1 MRVTHYKLTVVNIYM
16 SSHSIILPSK
26 PRIVKEDAVF
36 GVYEID
42 GLYPG
47 YGHTLGNSLRR
58 IILSSIPGAA
68 ITALSIDGVKHE
80 FSTIDGIKEDVIALI
95 LNLKK
100 TRFKLHGDDAQKA
113 TLHIKGAKTVTSKDI
128 STPSQLE
135 IMNKDQYICEST
147 AKDVDIA
154 IEITVEKGLGYV
166 PREVLQKEKADIGTI
181 FLDASFT
188 PIRRA
193 SYEVENM
200 RVGDRTDH
208 NRLRV
213 TIETD
218 GTISPHEALESSIH
232 TMITQLQSVVGFR
245 ETVIDY
251 PKETLEVAP
260 VVVEEDLDVTD
271 SSKVKVE
278 DLGLSTRTENAL
290 IAASVRTAG
299 GLARKSESD
308 LLSVDGLGEKGI
320 TEIKKALSDL
330 GLELKA

>member
-1 MRVTHYKLTVVNIYM
+1 M

-26 PRIVKEDAVF
+26 PKIVKEDATS

-68 ITALSIDGVKHE
+68 ITSLSIDGVKHE
-80 FSTIDGIKEDVIALI
+80 FSAIDGVREDVIALI

-100 TRFKLHGDDAQKA
+100 TRFKLHGDDAEKA
-113 TLHIKGAKTVTSKDI
+113 TLRIKGAKIVTAADI
-128 STPSQLE
+128 VVPSQLE

-147 AKDVDIA
+147 AKDVDVA

-166 PREVLQKEKADIGTI
+166 PREVLEKEKADIGTI
-181 FLDASFT
+181 ALDASFT

-213 TIETD
+213 SIETD
-218 GTISPHEALESSIH
+218 GTITPHEALESAIH

-245 ETVIDY
+245 EQVIEST
-251 PKETLEVAP
+251 K
-260 VVVEEDLDVTD
+260 VEAVMPAEELADVTD
-271 SSKVKVE
+271 AAKVKIE

-290 IAASVRTAG
+290 VSAAIRTAG
-299 GLARKSESD
+299 GLARKTEAD
-308 LLSVDGLGEKGI
+308 LLSTDGLGEKGI
-320 TEIKKALSDL
+320 DEIKKALNVL
-330 GLELKA
+330 GLTLKA

>member
-1 MRVTHYKLTVVNIYM
+1 M

-26 PRIVKEDAVF
+26 PKIVKEDTTF

-58 IILSSIPGAA
+58 IILSSIPGAS

-80 FSTIDGIKEDVIALI
+80 FSTIDGIKEDVISII

-113 TLHIKGAKTVTSKDI
+113 TLHIKGSKTITAKDI
-128 STPSQLE
+128 SLPSQLE
-135 IMNKDQYICEST
+135 VMNVDQYICEST
-147 AKDVDIA
+147 AKDIDIA

-166 PREVLQKEKADIGTI
+166 PREILQKEKADIGTI

-218 GTISPHEALESSIH
+218 GTISPKEALESSIH
-232 TMITQLQSVVGFR
+232 TMITQLQSIVGFR

-251 PKETLEVAP
+251 PTESTAAPKAEVT
-260 VVVEEDLDVTD
+260 EDESDA
-271 SSKVKVE
+271 SKVKIE

-290 IAASVRTAG
+290 VSASVRTAG
-299 GLARKSESD
+299 GLARKSEED
-308 LLSVDGLGEKGI
+308 LLSIDGLGEKGI
-320 TEIKKALSDL
+320 SEIKKALEDL

>member
-1 MRVTHYKLTVVNIYM
+1 M

-26 PRIVKEDAVF
+26 PRIVKEDATS

-68 ITALSIDGVKHE
+68 ITSLSIDGVKHE
-80 FSTIDGIKEDVIALI
+80 FSAIEGIKEDVIAII

-100 TRFKLHGDDAQKA
+100 TRFKLHGDDPQKA
-113 TLHIKGAKTVTSKDI
+113 TLHIKGNKVVTAKDI
-128 STPSQLE
+128 SVPSQLE
-135 IMNKDQYICEST
+135 TMNKDQYICEST

-181 FLDASFT
+181 ALDASFT

-213 TIETD
+213 SIETD
-218 GTISPHEALESSIH
+218 GTITPHEALESAIH

-245 ETVIDY
+245 AEVVDA
-251 PKETLEVAP
+251 PVAP
-260 VVVEEDLDVTD
+260 APVSSTEDSLDTTD
-271 SSKVKVE
+271 ATKIKIE

-290 IAASVRTAG
+290 VSASIRTAG
-299 GLARKSESD
+299 GLARKSEAD
-308 LLSVDGLGEKGI
+308 LLATDGLGEKGI

-330 GLELKA
+330 GLTLKA

>member
-1 MRVTHYKLTVVNIYM
+1 M

-26 PRIVKEDAVF
+26 PRIVKEDATS

-58 IILSSIPGAA
+58 IILSSIPGAS
-68 ITALSIDGVKHE
+68 ITSLSIDGVKHE
-80 FSTIDGIKEDVIALI
+80 FSAIDGIKEDVIAII

-113 TLHIKGAKTVTSKDI
+113 TLHIKGVKQVSAKDI
-128 STPSQLE
+128 AVPTQLE

-147 AKDVDIA
+147 SKDVDIA

-166 PREVLQKEKADIGTI
+166 PREVLQKEKAEIGI
-181 FLDASFT
+181 IALDASFT

-208 NRLRV
+208 NRLRLS
-213 TIETD
+213 IETD
-218 GTISPHEALESSIH
+218 GTITPHEALESAIH
-232 TMITQLQSVVGFR
+232 TMITQLQAVVGFR
-245 ETVIDY
+245 AEVIET
-251 PKETLEVAP
+251 PAAP
-260 VVVEEDLDVTD
+260 APLAAADEDTTDVT
-271 SSKVKVE
+271 KIKVE

-290 IAASVRTAG
+290 ISASIRTAG
-299 GLARKSESD
+299 GLSRKSEDD
-308 LLSVDGLGEKGI
+308 LLATDGLGEKGI
-320 TEIKKALSDL
+320 TEIKKALADL
-330 GLELKA
+330 GLSLKA

>member
-1 MRVTHYKLTVVNIYM
+1 M

-26 PRIVKEDAVF
+26 PRIVKEDAVS

-58 IILSSIPGAA
+58 IILSSIPGAS
-68 ITALSIDGVKHE
+68 ITSLSIDGVKHE
-80 FSTIDGIKEDVIALI
+80 FSAINGIKEDVIAII

-100 TRFKLHGDDAQKA
+100 TRFKLHGDDLQKG
-113 TLHIKGAKTVTSKDI
+113 TLHVKGARTVTAADI
-128 STPSQLE
+128 SLPSQLE

-147 AKDVDIA
+147 AKDVDLA

-166 PREVLQKEKADIGTI
+166 PREVLVKDKADIGTI
-181 FLDASFT
+181 VLDASFT

-208 NRLRV
+208 NRLRLS
-213 TIETD
+213 IETD
-218 GTISPHEALESSIH
+218 GTVTPHEVLEDAIH

-245 ETVIDY
+245 AEVIDM
-251 PKETLEVAP
+251 PKEAP
-260 VVVEEDLDVTD
+260 QVVITD
-271 SSKVKVE
+271 SSDSLDLTDASKVKIE

-290 IAASVRTAG
+290 VAASIRTAG
-299 GLARKSESD
+299 GLARKSEED
-308 LLSVDGLGEKGI
+308 LLSTDGLGEKGI
-320 TEIKKALSDL
+320 NEIKKALSDL
-330 GLELKA
+330 GLMLKA

>member
-1 MRVTHYKLTVVNIYM
+1 M

-26 PRIVKEDAVF
+26 PRIVKEDAVS

-58 IILSSIPGAA
+58 IILSSIPGAS

-80 FSTIDGIKEDVIALI
+80 FSSIDGIKEDVIAII

-113 TLHIKGAKTVTSKDI
+113 TLHIKGAKTITASNI

-135 IMNKDQYICEST
+135 VMNPDQYICEST
-147 AKDVDIA
+147 AKDIDIA
-154 IEITVEKGLGYV
+154 IEITVEKGLGYI

-218 GTISPHEALESSIH
+218 GTITPREALESSIH
-232 TMITQLQSVVGFR
+232 TMITQLQSIVGFR
-245 ETVIDY
+245 AEVIDM
-251 PKETLEVAP
+251 PKEVAQTP
-260 VVVEEDLDVTD
+260 AVESAESLDVTD
-271 SSKVKVE
+271 ASKVKIE

-290 IAASVRTAG
+290 VTASIRTAG
-299 GLARKSESD
+299 GLARKSEAD
-308 LLSVDGLGEKGI
+308 LLATDGLGEKGI
-320 TEIKKALSDL
+320 TEIKKALATL

>member
-1 MRVTHYKLTVVNIYM
+1 M

-26 PRIVKEDAVF
+26 PRIVKEDATS

-68 ITALSIDGVKHE
+68 ITSLSIDGVKHE
-80 FSTIDGIKEDVIALI
+80 FSAIDGIKEDVIAII

-113 TLHIKGAKTVTSKDI
+113 TLRIKGLKTITAGDI
-128 STPSQLE
+128 NVPSQLE

-147 AKDVDIA
+147 AKDVDVA

-166 PREVLQKEKADIGTI
+166 PREVLEKEKADIGTI
-181 FLDASFT
+181 ALDVSFT

-213 TIETD
+213 SIETD
-218 GTISPHEALESSIH
+218 GTITPHEALENSIH
-232 TMITQLQSVVGFR
+232 TMITQLQSIVGFR
-245 ETVIDY
+245 EPVIESQSQVETKSK
-251 PKETLEVAP
+251 PEVKEDEST
-260 VVVEEDLDVTD
+260 DVTD
-271 SSKVKVE
+271 VAKTKIE
-278 DLGLSTRTENAL
+278 DLNLSTRTENAL
-290 IAASVRTAG
+290 VSASIRTAG
-299 GLARKSESD
+299 GLSNKSKED
-308 LLSVDGLGEKGI
+308 LLATDGLGEKGI
-320 TEIKKALSDL
+320 EEIKKALANL
-330 GLELKA
+330 GLSLKA

>member
-1 MRVTHYKLTVVNIYM
+1 M

-26 PRIVKEDAVF
+26 PRIVKEDAVS

-58 IILSSIPGAA
+58 IILSSIPGAS
-68 ITALSIDGVKHE
+68 ITSLSIDGVKHE
-80 FSTIDGIKEDVIALI
+80 FSAISGIKEDVIAII

-100 TRFKLHGDDAQKA
+100 TRFKLHGDDMQKA
-113 TLHIKGAKTVTSKDI
+113 TLHIKGAKTVTAKDI
-128 STPSQLE
+128 SLPSQLE
-135 IMNKDQYICEST
+135 IMNKDQYICEAT

-166 PREVLQKEKADIGTI
+166 PREVLVKEKADIGSI
-181 FLDASFT
+181 ALDASFT

-213 TIETD
+213 AIETD
-218 GTISPHEALESSIH
+218 GTISPHAVLEEAIH
-232 TMITQLQSVVGFR
+232 TMIVQLQSIVGFR
-245 ETVIDY
+245 AEVIDM
-251 PKETLEVAP
+251 PKEVAP
-260 VVVEEDLDVTD
+260 MPIMESSDSLDLTD
-271 SSKVKVE
+271 ASKVKIE

-290 IAASVRTAG
+290 VAAGVRSAG
-299 GLARKSESD
+299 GLARKSEED
-308 LLSVDGLGEKGI
+308 LLATDGLGEKGI

-330 GLELKA
+330 GLMLKV

>member
-1 MRVTHYKLTVVNIYM
+1 M

-26 PRIVKEDAVF
+26 PRIVKEDAVS

-58 IILSSIPGAA
+58 IILSSIPGAS

-80 FSTIDGIKEDVIALI
+80 FSSIDGIKEDVIAII

-113 TLHIKGAKTVTSKDI
+113 TLHIKGAKTITAKDI
-128 STPSQLE
+128 TLPTQLE
-135 IMNKDQYICEST
+135 VMNVDQYICEST

-154 IEITVEKGLGYV
+154 IEITVEKGLGYI

-218 GTISPHEALESSIH
+218 GTITPHEALESSIH
-232 TMITQLQSVVGFR
+232 TMITQLQSIVGFR
-245 ETVIDY
+245 EQVIDM
-251 PKETLEVAP
+251 PKESAP
-260 VVVEEDLDVTD
+260 MPIIESQDSLDLTD
-271 SSKVKVE
+271 ASKVKIE

-290 IAASVRTAG
+290 VSASIRTAG
-299 GLARKSESD
+299 GLTRKSEAD
-308 LLSVDGLGEKGI
+308 LLSTDGLGEKGI

>member
-1 MRVTHYKLTVVNIYM
+1 M

-26 PRIVKEDAVF
+26 PRIVKEDATS

-58 IILSSIPGAA
+58 IILSSIPGAS
-68 ITALSIDGVKHE
+68 ITSLSIDGVKHE
-80 FSTIDGIKEDVIALI
+80 FSAIDGIKEDVIAII

-113 TLHIKGAKTVTSKDI
+113 TLHIKGAKTVTASDI
-128 STPSQLE
+128 EVPSQLE

-147 AKDVDIA
+147 AKNVDIA

-166 PREVLQKEKADIGTI
+166 PREVLQKEKAEIGTI
-181 FLDASFT
+181 ALDASFT

-213 TIETD
+213 AIETD
-218 GTISPHEALESSIH
+218 GTITPHEALESAIH
-232 TMITQLQSVVGFR
+232 TMITQLQAVIGFR
-245 ETVIDY
+245 AEVVDT
-251 PKETLEVAP
+251 PVAP
-260 VVVEEDLDVTD
+260 ALAEETPNEEADTTDATKVKIEDL
-271 SSKVKVE
+271 K
-278 DLGLSTRTENAL
+278 LSTRTENAL
-290 IAASVRTAG
+290 ISASVRTAG
-299 GLARKSESD
+299 GLARKSEED
-308 LLSVDGLGEKGI
+308 LLATDGLGEKGI
-320 TEIKKALSDL
+320 AEIKKALADL
-330 GLELKA
+330 GLSLKA

>member
-1 MRVTHYKLTVVNIYM
+1 M

-26 PRIVKEDAVF
+26 PRIVKEDTSS

-68 ITALSIDGVKHE
+68 ITSLSIDGVKHE
-80 FSTIDGIKEDVIALI
+80 FSSIEGIKEDVIAII

-100 TRFKLHGDDAQKA
+100 TRFKLHGDEAQKA
-113 TLHIKGAKTVTSKDI
+113 TLHIKGVGVITAKDI
-128 STPSQLE
+128 ETPSQIE

-147 AKDVDIA
+147 AKVVDLA
-154 IEITVEKGLGYV
+154 IELTIEKGLGYV
-166 PREVLQKEKADIGTI
+166 PRDVLQKEKADIGSI
-181 FLDASFT
+181 MLDASFT

-213 TIETD
+213 SIETD
-218 GTISPHEALESSIH
+218 GTISPHDALESSIH
-232 TMITQLQSVVGFR
+232 TMITQLQAVVGFR
-245 ETVIDY
+245 EPVIESVHT
-251 PKETLEVAP
+251 PVPEAVIPEEV
-260 VVVEEDLDVTD
+260 DTTD
-271 SSKVKVE
+271 ATKVKVE

-290 IAASVRTAG
+290 ISASVKTAG
-299 GLARKSESD
+299 GLARKSEED
-308 LLSVDGLGEKGI
+308 LLALDGLGEKGI
-320 TEIKKALSDL
+320 GEIKKALSDL
-330 GLELKA
+330 GLSLKA

>member
-1 MRVTHYKLTVVNIYM
+1 M

-26 PRIVKEDAVF
+26 PKIVKEDATS

-68 ITALSIDGVKHE
+68 ITSLSIDGVKHE
-80 FSTIDGIKEDVIALI
+80 FSAIDGIKEDVIAII

-100 TRFKLHGDDAQKA
+100 TRFKLHGDEGQKA
-113 TLHIKGAKTVTSKDI
+113 TLHIKGIKKISAKDI
-128 STPSQLE
+128 TLPTQLE
-135 IMNKDQYICEST
+135 ILNKDQYICEST

-154 IEITVEKGLGYV
+154 IEITVEKGLGYI
-166 PREVLQKEKADIGTI
+166 PREVLQKEKAEIGTI
-181 FLDASFT
+181 ALDASFT

-208 NRLRV
+208 NRLRIS
-213 TIETD
+213 IETD
-218 GTISPHEALESSIH
+218 GSITPHEALEDAIH
-232 TMITQLQSVVGFR
+232 TMITQLQAVVGFR
-245 ETVIDY
+245 EKIVDM
-251 PKETLEVAP
+251 PKEVASSP
-260 VVVEEDLDVTD
+260 VVESADSLDTTD
-271 SSKVKVE
+271 ATKVKIE

-290 IAASVRTAG
+290 VAASIRTAG
-299 GLARKSESD
+299 GLARKSEED
-308 LLSVDGLGEKGI
+308 LLSTDGLGEKGI
-320 TEIKKALSDL
+320 TEIKKALGDL
-330 GLELKA
+330 GLTLKA

>member
-1 MRVTHYKLTVVNIYM
+1 M

-26 PRIVKEDAVF
+26 PRIVKEDATS

-58 IILSSIPGAA
+58 IILSSIPGAS
-68 ITALSIDGVKHE
+68 ITSLSIDGVKHE
-80 FSTIDGIKEDVIALI
+80 FSAIDGIKEDVIAII

-100 TRFKLHGDDAQKA
+100 TRFKLHGDDVQKA
-113 TLHIKGAKTVTSKDI
+113 TLHIKGARQVTAADITV
-128 STPSQLE
+128 PAQLE

-181 FLDASFT
+181 ALDASFT

-213 TIETD
+213 AIETD
-218 GTISPHEALESSIH
+218 GTITPHEALESAIH

-245 ETVIDY
+245 A
-251 PKETLEVAP
+251 EVVESVSAPAP
-260 VVVEEDLDVTD
+260 VMETEEDTTD
-271 SSKVKVE
+271 ATKVKIE

-290 IAASVRTAG
+290 ISASIRTAG
-299 GLARKSESD
+299 GLARKSQED
-308 LLSVDGLGEKGI
+308 LLATDGLGEKGI

-330 GLELKA
+330 GLSLKD

>member
-1 MRVTHYKLTVVNIYM
+1 M

-26 PRIVKEDAVF
+26 PRIVKEDASS

-42 GLYPG
+42 GLFPG

-68 ITALSIDGVKHE
+68 ITSLSIDGVKHE
-80 FSTIDGIKEDVIALI
+80 FSAIDGIKEDVIAII

-113 TLHIKGAKTVTSKDI
+113 TLRIKGAKVVTAGDI
-128 STPSQLE
+128 NVPSQLE

-147 AKDVDIA
+147 AKDVDVA

-181 FLDASFT
+181 ALDASFT

-213 TIETD
+213 SIETD
-218 GTISPHEALESSIH
+218 GTISPHQALETSIN
-232 TMITQLQSVVGFR
+232 TMITQLQSIVGFR
-245 ETVIDY
+245 ETVIETPSSKNESSEM
-251 PKETLEVAP
+251 PKEDIA
-260 VVVEEDLDVTD
+260 DVTD
-271 SSKVKVE
+271 VAKTKIE
-278 DLGLSTRTENAL
+278 DLNLSTRTENAL
-290 IAASVRTAG
+290 ISASIRTAG
-299 GLARKSESD
+299 GLSRKSEED
-308 LLSVDGLGEKGI
+308 LLATDGLGEKGI
-320 TEIKKALSDL
+320 EEIKKALENL
-330 GLELKA
+330 GLSLKA

>member
-1 MRVTHYKLTVVNIYM
+1 M

-26 PRIVKEDAVF
+26 PRIVKEDTVS

-42 GLYPG
+42 GLFPG

-68 ITALSIDGVKHE
+68 ITSLSIDGVKHE
-80 FSTIDGIKEDVIALI
+80 YSAIDGIKEDVIAII

-113 TLHIKGAKTVTSKDI
+113 TLHIKGAKHITAKDI
-128 STPSQLE
+128 DLPTQLE
-135 IMNKDQYICEST
+135 VMNPEQYICEST

-154 IEITVEKGLGYV
+154 VEITVEKGLGYV

-181 FLDASFT
+181 ALDASFT

-200 RVGDRTDH
+200 RVGDKTDH

-213 TIETD
+213 SIETD
-218 GTISPHEALESSIH
+218 GSITPREALEDAIH
-232 TMITQLQSVVGFR
+232 TMITQLQSIVGFR
-245 ETVIDY
+245 QEHVETVDASAHKAL
-251 PKETLEVAP
+251 PT
-260 VVVEEDLDVTD
+260 EEDLDSTD
-271 SSKVKVE
+271 AHKVKIE

-290 IAASVRTAG
+290 IAVGIKTAG
-299 GLARKSESD
+299 GLARKSED
-308 LLSVDGLGEKGI
+308 ELLSTDGLGEKGI
-320 TEIKKALSDL
+320 NEIKKALFDL
-330 GLELKA
+330 NLTLKA

>member
-1 MRVTHYKLTVVNIYM
+1 M

-26 PRIVKEDAVF
+26 PRIVKEDATS

-58 IILSSIPGAA
+58 IILSSIPGAS
-68 ITALSIDGVKHE
+68 ITSLSIDGVKHE
-80 FSTIDGIKEDVIALI
+80 FSAIDGIKEDVIAII

-113 TLHIKGAKTVTSKDI
+113 TLHIKGAKQITAKDI
-128 STPSQLE
+128 SVPTQLE

-147 AKDVDIA
+147 SKDVDIA

-181 FLDASFT
+181 ALDASFT

-208 NRLRV
+208 NRLRLA
-213 TIETD
+213 IETD
-218 GTISPHEALESSIH
+218 GTITPHDALESAIY
-232 TMITQLQSVVGFR
+232 TMITQLQAVVGFR
-245 ETVIDY
+245 AEVVDT
-251 PKETLEVAP
+251 PVAP
-260 VVVEEDLDVTD
+260 TPIMSTEDSLDTTDATKIKIEDLN
-271 SSKVKVE
+271 
-278 DLGLSTRTENAL
+278 LSTRTENAL
-290 IAASVRTAG
+290 VSASVRTAG
-299 GLARKSESD
+299 GLARKSEED
-308 LLSVDGLGEKGI
+308 LLATDGLGEKGI
-320 TEIKKALSDL
+320 TEIKKALADL
-330 GLELKA
+330 GLTLKA

>member
-1 MRVTHYKLTVVNIYM
+1 M

-26 PRIVKEDAVF
+26 PRIVKEDAVS

-68 ITALSIDGVKHE
+68 ITSLSIDGVKHE
-80 FSTIDGIKEDVIALI
+80 FSAIDGIKEDVIAII

-113 TLHIKGAKTVTSKDI
+113 TLRIKGIKTITAGDI
-128 STPSQLE
+128 NVPSQLE

-147 AKDVDIA
+147 AKDVDVA

-166 PREVLQKEKADIGTI
+166 PREVLEKEKAEIGTI
-181 FLDASFT
+181 ALDVSFT

-208 NRLRV
+208 NRLRIS
-213 TIETD
+213 IETD
-218 GTISPHEALESSIH
+218 GTITPHEALENSIH

-245 ETVIDY
+245 EQII
-251 PKETLEVAP
+251 ESQ
-260 VVVEEDLDVTD
+260 VVETKSKAEVKEEILDVTD
-271 SSKVKVE
+271 VTKTKIE
-278 DLGLSTRTENAL
+278 DLNLSTRTENAL
-290 IAASVRTAG
+290 VSASIRTAG
-299 GLARKSESD
+299 GLANKSKED
-308 LLSVDGLGEKGI
+308 LLATDGLGEKGI
-320 TEIKKALSDL
+320 EEIKKALSNL
-330 GLELKA
+330 GLSLKA

>member
-1 MRVTHYKLTVVNIYM
+1 M

-26 PRIVKEDAVF
+26 PRIVKEDAVS

-58 IILSSIPGAA
+58 IILSSIPGAS

-80 FSTIDGIKEDVIALI
+80 FSSIDGIKEDVIAII

-113 TLHIKGAKTVTSKDI
+113 TLHIKGAKTITAKDI
-128 STPSQLE
+128 TLPTQLE
-135 IMNKDQYICEST
+135 VMNTEQYICEST

-154 IEITVEKGLGYV
+154 IEITVEKGLGYI

-218 GTISPHEALESSIH
+218 GTITPHEALESSIH

-245 ETVIDY
+245 EQVIDM
-251 PKETLEVAP
+251 PKEHTPAP
-260 VVVEEDLDVTD
+260 IAETGDALDITD
-271 SSKVKVE
+271 ASKVKIE

-290 IAASVRTAG
+290 VAASVRTAG
-299 GLARKSESD
+299 GLARKSEAD
-308 LLSVDGLGEKGI
+308 LLSTDGLGEKGI

>member
-1 MRVTHYKLTVVNIYM
+1 M

-26 PRIVKEDAVF
+26 PRIVKEDAVS

-58 IILSSIPGAA
+58 IILSSIPGAS

-80 FSTIDGIKEDVIALI
+80 FSSIDGIKEDVIAII

-113 TLHIKGAKTVTSKDI
+113 TLHIKGAKTITAKDI
-128 STPSQLE
+128 TLPSQLE
-135 IMNKDQYICEST
+135 VMNADQYICEST

-154 IEITVEKGLGYV
+154 IEITVEKGLGYI

-218 GTISPHEALESSIH
+218 GTITPHEALESSIH
-232 TMITQLQSVVGFR
+232 TMITQLQSIVGFR
-245 ETVIDY
+245 EQVIDM
-251 PKETLEVAP
+251 PKESTPAP
-260 VVVEEDLDVTD
+260 IIESGDALDITD
-271 SSKVKVE
+271 ASKVKIE

-290 IAASVRTAG
+290 VGASVRTAG
-299 GLARKSESD
+299 GLARKTEAD
-308 LLSVDGLGEKGI
+308 LLSTDGLGEKGI

>member
-1 MRVTHYKLTVVNIYM
+1 M

-26 PRIVKEDAVF
+26 PRIVKEDAVS

-58 IILSSIPGAA
+58 IILSSIPGAS
-68 ITALSIDGVKHE
+68 ITSLSIDGVKHE
-80 FSTIDGIKEDVIALI
+80 FSAINGIKEDVIAII

-100 TRFKLHGDDAQKA
+100 TRFKLHGDDMQKA
-113 TLHIKGAKTVTSKDI
+113 TLHIKGTKTVTAADI
-128 STPSQLE
+128 TLPTQLE

-147 AKDVDIA
+147 AKDVDLA
-154 IEITVEKGLGYV
+154 IELTVEKGLGYV
-166 PREVLQKEKADIGTI
+166 PREILVKDKADIGTI
-181 FLDASFT
+181 VLDASFT

-213 TIETD
+213 SIETD
-218 GTISPHEALESSIH
+218 GTVTPHEVLEDAIH

-245 ETVIDY
+245 EKVIDM
-251 PKETLEVAP
+251 PKEVPQMPIIESSDSL
-260 VVVEEDLDVTD
+260 DLTD
-271 SSKVKVE
+271 ASKVKIE

-290 IAASVRTAG
+290 VTAAIRTAG
-299 GLARKSESD
+299 GLARKSEED
-308 LLSVDGLGEKGI
+308 LLAADGLGEKGI

-330 GLELKA
+330 GLSLKA

>member
-1 MRVTHYKLTVVNIYM
+1 M

-26 PRIVKEDAVF
+26 PRIVKEDATT

-58 IILSSIPGAA
+58 IILSSIPGAS
-68 ITALSIDGVKHE
+68 ITSLSIDGVKHE
-80 FSTIDGIKEDVIALI
+80 FSAIDGIKEDVIAII

-113 TLHIKGAKTVTSKDI
+113 TLHIKGARQITAKDI
-128 STPSQLE
+128 SCPSQLE
-135 IMNKDQYICEST
+135 VMNKDQYICEST
-147 AKDVDIA
+147 SKDVDIA

-181 FLDASFT
+181 ALDASFT

-208 NRLRV
+208 NRLRLA
-213 TIETD
+213 IETD
-218 GTISPHEALESSIH
+218 GTITPHEALESAIY

-245 ETVIDY
+245 A
-251 PKETLEVAP
+251 EVMEASPAP
-260 VVVEEDLDVTD
+260 AQPEAPAQDEDTTD
-271 SSKVKVE
+271 ATKVKVE

-290 IAASVRTAG
+290 VAASIRTAG
-299 GLARKSESD
+299 GLARKSEED
-308 LLSVDGLGEKGI
+308 LLATDGLGEKGI
-320 TEIKKALSDL
+320 SEIKKALGDL
-330 GLELKA
+330 GLSLKA

>member
-1 MRVTHYKLTVVNIYM
+1 M

-166 PREVLQKEKADIGTI
+166 PREVLQKEKTDIGTI

>member
-1 MRVTHYKLTVVNIYM
+1 M

-26 PRIVKEDAVF
+26 PRIVKEDAIS

-58 IILSSIPGAA
+58 IILSSIPGAS

-80 FSTIDGIKEDVIALI
+80 FSSIDGIKEDVIAII

-113 TLHIKGAKTVTSKDI
+113 TLHIKGAKTITAKDI
-128 STPSQLE
+128 TIPTQLE
-135 IMNKDQYICEST
+135 VMNADQYICEST

-218 GTISPHEALESSIH
+218 GTITPHEALESSIH
-232 TMITQLQSVVGFR
+232 TMITQLQSIVGFR
-245 ETVIDY
+245 EQVMDL
-251 PKETLEVAP
+251 PKESVAAP
-260 VVVEEDLDVTD
+260 IVDSSDSLDITD
-271 SSKVKVE
+271 ASKVKIE

-290 IAASVRTAG
+290 VGASIRTAG
-299 GLARKSESD
+299 GLARKSEAD
-308 LLSVDGLGEKGI
+308 LLSTDGLGEKGI
-320 TEIKKALSDL
+320 TEIKKALADL

>member
-1 MRVTHYKLTVVNIYM
+1 M

-26 PRIVKEDAVF
+26 PRIVKEDATS

-68 ITALSIDGVKHE
+68 ITSLSIDGVKHE
-80 FSTIDGIKEDVIALI
+80 FSSIEGIKEDVIAII

-100 TRFKLHGDDAQKA
+100 TRFKLHGDEAQKA
-113 TLHIKGAKTVTSKDI
+113 TLHIKGVGVITAKDI
-128 STPSQLE
+128 EAPSQIE

-147 AKDVDIA
+147 AKGVDLA
-154 IEITVEKGLGYV
+154 IELTIEKGLGYV
-166 PREVLQKEKADIGTI
+166 PREVLQKEKADIGSI
-181 FLDASFT
+181 MLDASFT

-213 TIETD
+213 AIETD

-232 TMITQLQSVVGFR
+232 TMITQLQAVVGFR
-245 ETVIDY
+245 EQVIESAHT
-251 PKETLEVAP
+251 PVAEA
-260 VVVEEDLDVTD
+260 VAQEEADTTD
-271 SSKVKVE
+271 ATKVKVE

-290 IAASVRTAG
+290 ISASVKTAG
-299 GLARKSESD
+299 GLARKSEED
-308 LLSVDGLGEKGI
+308 LLSLDGLGEKGI
-320 TEIKKALSDL
+320 NEIKKALSDL
-330 GLELKA
+330 GLTLKA

>member
-1 MRVTHYKLTVVNIYM
+1 M

-26 PRIVKEDAVF
+26 PKIIKEDAAF

-58 IILSSIPGAA
+58 IILSSIPGAS

-80 FSTIDGIKEDVIALI
+80 FSTIDGIKEDVISII

-113 TLHIKGAKTVTSKDI
+113 TLHIKGAKTITAKDI
-128 STPSQLE
+128 SLPSQLE
-135 IMNKDQYICEST
+135 VMNADQYICEST
-147 AKDVDIA
+147 AKDLDIA

-166 PREVLQKEKADIGTI
+166 PREILQKEKADIGTI

-218 GTISPHEALESSIH
+218 GTISPHDALESSIQ
-232 TMITQLQSVVGFR
+232 TMITQLQSIVGFR

-251 PKETLEVAP
+251 PKDVATAP
-260 VVVEEDLDVTD
+260 VAQAVEDETD
-271 SSKVKVE
+271 ASKVKIE

-290 IAASVRTAG
+290 VSAAVRTAG
-299 GLARKSESD
+299 GLARKTQED
-308 LLSVDGLGEKGI
+308 LLAVDGLGEKGI
-320 TEIKKALSDL
+320 SEIKKALGDL

>member
-1 MRVTHYKLTVVNIYM
+1 M

-26 PRIVKEDAVF
+26 PRIVKESATS

-58 IILSSIPGAA
+58 IILSSIPGAS
-68 ITALSIDGVKHE
+68 ITSLSIDGVKHE
-80 FSTIDGIKEDVIALI
+80 FSAIDGIKEDVIAII

-113 TLHIKGAKTVTSKDI
+113 TLHIKGAKTVTADDI
-128 STPSQLE
+128 EVPSQLE

-147 AKDVDIA
+147 AKSVDIA

-166 PREVLQKEKADIGTI
+166 PREVLQKEKAEIGTI
-181 FLDASFT
+181 ALDASFT

-208 NRLRV
+208 NRLRIA
-213 TIETD
+213 IETD
-218 GTISPHEALESSIH
+218 GTITPHDALESAIH
-232 TMITQLQSVVGFR
+232 TMITQLQAVVGFR
-245 ETVIDY
+245 A
-251 PKETLEVAP
+251 EVVEAPAAP
-260 VVVEEDLDVTD
+260 VAAEEAPAEEVDTTDATKVKIEDL
-271 SSKVKVE
+271 K
-278 DLGLSTRTENAL
+278 LSTRTENAL
-290 IAASVRTAG
+290 ISASIRTAG
-299 GLARKSESD
+299 GLARKSEDD
-308 LLSVDGLGEKGI
+308 LLATDGLGEKGI
-320 TEIKKALSDL
+320 AEIKKALLDL
-330 GLELKA
+330 GLTLKA